1 MPKTSSYQKLRDKWV
16 ERHIGLTEKLWAKH
30 KESLEWVKDH
40 SKQLAVGGAA
50 SALLLATPVG
60 SRLGV
65 EQASSFQTTD
75 QIGREAFLVGDLSKL
90 VPQEM
95 RELTP
100 SEEANLANVLSRDF
114 GITVK
119 AEIDQKRLNRT
130 YGLIGQ
136 EQHLSRYPG
145 DTMATH
151 FDGSQEEANT
161 HAREGMAPGLGAWRY
176 FANSQQEMTEEDK
189 QREKYYIAVPTFL
202 AKDFNLRFG
211 EYRDFFKYRKMLI
224 VNPENGKA
232 AIADIGDA
240 GPAVWTG
247 KHLGGS
253 PELMHY
259 LERVDRTPV
268 LYFFVD
274 DKDSN
279 VPLGPIKL
287 VK

>member
-1 MPKTSSYQKLRDKWV
+1 MPKTSNYTKLRDKWV
-16 ERHIGLTEKLWAKH
+16 TRHQDLSKKLWTKH
-30 KESLEWVKDH
+30 KESLEWLKDH
-40 SKQLAVGGAA
+40 SKKFAVGSAA
-50 SALLLATPVG
+50 TALLLASPVKQ
-60 SRLGV
+60 SLNLQ
-65 EQASSFQTTD
+65 QAGAFQTAD
-75 QIGREAFLVGDLSKL
+75 QIGRETFLVSDLSKM
-90 VPQEM
+90 VPSEV

-100 SEEANLANVLSRDF
+100 SEEENLANVLSRDF
-114 GITVK
+114 GIGVK
-119 AEIDQKRLNRT
+119 AEIDEKRLNRT

-151 FDGSQEEANT
+151 FDSQEEANL

-176 FANSQQEMTEEDK
+176 FANSQSEMTEEDK
-189 QREKYYIAVPTFL
+189 LRERYYIAVPTFL
-202 AKDFNLRFG
+202 AKDFNLKFA
-211 EYRDFFKYRKMLI
+211 EYRDFFKYRKMIL

-232 AIADIGDA
+232 IIADIGDA

-253 PELMHY
+253 PEVMHY
-259 LERVDRTPV
+259 MERVDRTPV

-274 DKDSN
+274 DKDNN

>member
-1 MPKTSSYQKLRDKWV
+1 MAK
-16 ERHIGLTEKLWAKH
+16 KLWTKH
-30 KESLEWVKDH
+30 KESLEWLKDH
-40 SKQLAVGGAA
+40 SKKFAVGSAA
-50 SALLLATPVG
+50 TALLLASPVKQ
-60 SRLGV
+60 SLNLQ
-65 EQASSFQTTD
+65 QAGAFQTAD
-75 QIGREAFLVGDLSKL
+75 QIGRETFLVSDLSKM
-90 VPQEM
+90 VPSEV

-100 SEEANLANVLSRDF
+100 SEEENLANVLSRDF
-114 GITVK
+114 GIGVK
-119 AEIDQKRLNRT
+119 AEIDEKRLNRT

-151 FDGSQEEANT
+151 FDSQEEANL

-176 FANSQQEMTEEDK
+176 FANSQSEMTEEDK
-189 QREKYYIAVPTFL
+189 LRERYYIAVPTFL
-202 AKDFNLRFG
+202 AKDFNLKFA
-211 EYRDFFKYRKMLI
+211 EYRDFFKYRKMIL

-232 AIADIGDA
+232 IIADIGDA

-253 PELMHY
+253 PEVMHY
-259 LERVDRTPV
+259 MERVDRTPV

-274 DKDSN
+274 DKDNN